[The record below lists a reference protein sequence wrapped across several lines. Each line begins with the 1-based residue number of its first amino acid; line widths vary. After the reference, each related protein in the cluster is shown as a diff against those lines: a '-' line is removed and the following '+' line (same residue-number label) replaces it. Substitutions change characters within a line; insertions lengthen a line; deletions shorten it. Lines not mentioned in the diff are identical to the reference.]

1 MVAQS
6 SDFVDVSDSL
16 SGAERQPLLIILEAL
31 HLRSLSYVVGR
42 MVAERSDFSD
52 FSDFQKAKQPA
63 WLLRGRIFRIL
74 RIFRKESSPHGC

>member
-31 HLRSLSYVVGR
+31 DLRSLSYVVGR
-42 MVAERSDFSD
+42 MVAESSEFSD
-52 FSDFQKAKQPA
+52 SSD
-63 WLLRGRIFRIL
+63 
-74 RIFRKESSPHGC
+74 FRKESTPHGC